1 VLPYSCVILLCSHK
15 TRDNRCSI
23 ASVKLEQTF
32 INSLN
37 HNGWE
42 THTRIECPE
51 IPSLESLTG
60 SSEEKAAAI
69 VTQLKALPA
78 ERKALIL
85 KNSHTGGH
93 KFAGN
98 CIIYTPQG
106 SGVWYGR
113 VTTHEVESIV
123 RNTIIGGEVLPPLL
137 RGGVNIA
144 RPRCKNLH
152 DW

>member
-1 VLPYSCVILLCSHK
+1 MSFCYASLVFNALPIAPPDCRILSGSHK

-23 ASVKLEQTF
+23 ASVKLEQSLSYSNFFFYLPDWGAHQAF
-32 INSLN
+32 IHSLN

-51 IPSLESLTG
+51 IPPLESLTG

-98 CIIYTPQG
+98 CIVSSFAYHHLSAP
-106 SGVWYGR
+106 
-113 VTTHEVESIV
+113 
-123 RNTIIGGEVLPPLL
+123 NNNP
-137 RGGVNIA
+137 
-144 RPRCKNLH
+144 
-152 DW
+152 